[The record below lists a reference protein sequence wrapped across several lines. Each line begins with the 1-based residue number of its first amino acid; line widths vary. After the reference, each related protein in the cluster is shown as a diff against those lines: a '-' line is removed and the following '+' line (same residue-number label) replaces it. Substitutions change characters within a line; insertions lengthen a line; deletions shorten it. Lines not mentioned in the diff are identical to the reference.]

1 MNVSSNFFKAVC
13 DNESTETIE
22 TRADESA
29 YVLLARPNFENV
41 FNEAWH
47 GTKKLSENVRR

>member
-29 YVLLARPNFENV
+29 YVLLARPNFEHV

-47 GTKKLSENVRR
+47 GIKKLSENV